1 MDQAAVGDHSVSD
14 QLGSNRSGLPPVRAR
29 GRTARSSGNSEAHV
43 RAACAGPVG
52 TSTSPWGLG
61 LQQKSLTAS
70 PLQFSVSQLGTA
82 HSWLLPSCPGKEE
95 QQRVATIPRAAWLV
109 ARSASPARG
118 FMRVFTA
125 AAWSLPPRSAIRC
138 VWFGTLDR
146 ENEPSST

>member
-1 MDQAAVGDHSVSD
+1 M
-14 QLGSNRSGLPPVRAR
+14 
-29 GRTARSSGNSEAHV
+29 
-43 RAACAGPVG
+43 RAACVGPVG
-52 TSTSPWGLG
+52 TSTSPRRTPWGLG

-125 AAWSLPPRSAIRC
+125 AAWSLSPRPAIRC
-138 VWFGTLDR
+138 VWFGSR
-146 ENEPSST
+146 ERTIKHLTCPCSNQSVGESCRCTSVRRLTVNRNSGSVIDC